1 MTDNSRDF
9 RNALGCFATGV
20 TVVTTR
26 KADGTAVGITANSFS
41 SVSLDPPL
49 VLWCIDKSSD
59 TLADFEA
66 ASQFAINVLSAED
79 MNISNEMAR
88 PGRHAMEEHVTGTGE
103 TTGLPIVETA
113 LATFECD
120 VEHRHD
126 GGDHIIMVGRVVGFT
141 STTKGDPL
149 LYFRSKYA
157 TAAK

>member
-26 KADGTAVGITANSFS
+26 KADGTPVGITANSFS

-59 TLADFEA
+59 TLADFDA
-66 ASQFAINVLSAED
+66 AGQFAINVLSAED
-79 MNISNEMAR
+79 MNVSNEMAK
-88 PGRHAMEEHVTGTGE
+88 PGRHSMEEHVGGKGAE
-103 TTGLPIVETA
+103 TGLPVVETA

-120 VEHRHD
+120 VESRHD
-126 GGDHIIMVGRVVGFT
+126 AGDHIIMVGRVVGFT
-141 STTKGDPL
+141 STTEGDPL

>member
-1 MTDNSRDF
+1 MTDSSRDF

-20 TVVTTR
+20 TVVTPR
-26 KADGTAVGITANSFS
+26 KADGTAVGMTANSFS

-66 ASQFAINVLSAED
+66 SDQFAINVLSAED
-79 MNISNEMAR
+79 MNVSNEMAK
-88 PGRHAMEEHVTGTGE
+88 PGRIGLEHHVTGVSA

-113 LATFECD
+113 LATFECE
-120 VEHRHD
+120 VEHRHP

-141 STTKGDPL
+141 STTEGDPL

-157 TAAK
+157 TAAT

>member
-1 MTDNSRDF
+1 MTDSSRDF

-26 KADGTAVGITANSFS
+26 KADGTAVGMTANSFS

-66 ASQFAINVLSAED
+66 SDQFAINVLSAED
-79 MNISNEMAR
+79 MNVSNEMAK
-88 PGRHAMEEHVTGTGE
+88 PGRIGLEQHVTGVGA

-113 LATFECD
+113 LATFECE
-120 VEHRHD
+120 VEHRHP

-141 STTKGDPL
+141 STTEGDPL

-157 TAAK
+157 TAAT

>member
-26 KADGTAVGITANSFS
+26 RADGTPVGITANSFS

-59 TLADFEA
+59 TLGDFEA
-66 ASQFAINVLSAED
+66 TNHFAINVLGAQD
-79 MNISNEMAR
+79 MNVSNDMAR
-88 PGRHAMEEHVTGTGE
+88 AGRDALGEHDFADGAKLGMP
-103 TTGLPIVETA
+103 LLASA

-120 VEHRHD
+120 VEQRHES
-126 GGDHIIMVGRVVGFT
+126 GDHIIMVGRVKGFT
-141 STTKGDPL
+141 SNPDGDPL
-149 LYFRSKYA
+149 LYFRGKYA
-157 TAAK
+157 AITG